1 MRLVSFG
8 ASGAERP
15 GVLRDDRIVD
25 LLALDP
31 MLPASWREILA
42 AGRLADVERLCQRD
56 VPSRTLFPVAGARLG
71 PPIPNPSKIVCIGL
85 NYADHCREQNKPLP
99 ESPLLFAKAPSA
111 LCGNG
116 DAIVLPADE
125 TVDAEAELAVVI
137 GRRASHVEATEAD
150 AFIAGYMCF
159 NDVSG
164 RKAQYSDRQWFRGK
178 SYDTFA
184 PCGPCLVTRD
194 EIPDAHALA
203 ISSRV
208 DDRIMQTSHTD
219 QMVFRIPQL
228 IEAITH
234 SMTLLPGDI
243 IATGTPAGVGVF
255 RNPPVF
261 LAAGERVTI
270 TIDGL
275 GTLSNPVLAR
285 P

>member
-8 ASGAERP
+8 AAGAERP

-31 MLPASWREILA
+31 ALPSSWREILA
-42 AGRLADVERLCQRD
+42 ADRLADVERLCARD
-56 VPSRTLFPVAGARLG
+56 VPARTLVPVAGTRLG
-71 PPIPNPSKIVCIGL
+71 PPIPNASKIVCIGL
-85 NYADHCREQNKPLP
+85 NYADHCREQSKPLP
-99 ESPLLFAKAPSA
+99 EAPLLFAKATSA
-111 LCGNG
+111 LCGHG

-125 TVDAEAELAVVI
+125 TVDVEAELAVII
-137 GRRASHVEATEAD
+137 GRRASRVVAAD
-150 AFIAGYMCF
+150 AEAFIAGYMCF

-164 RKAQYSDRQWFRGK
+164 RKAQFSDRQWFRGK

-194 EIPDAHALA
+194 EIPDPHALA

-208 DDRIMQTSHTD
+208 DDRIMQTSSTD

-228 IEAITH
+228 VEAITR

-243 IATGTPAGVGVF
+243 ISTGTPAGVGVF
-255 RNPPVF
+255 RHPPVF
-261 LAAGERVTI
+261 LAPGERVTI
-270 TIDGL
+270 TIEGL
-275 GTLSNPVLAR
+275 GTLSNPVRAQ
-285 P
+285 